1 MLPSSQR
8 LHRSKDIQFAMRKGK
23 RVPSK
28 AGVVFILKTDAA
40 SRGCAITPK
49 KVGNSVERHSTA
61 RKIRS
66 ALRNF
71 FSAQPNSLD
80 VVVLAHTKDL
90 SVNEWEDVLQKALG

>member
-1 MLPSSQR
+1 
-8 LHRSKDIQFAMRKGK
+8 MRKGK

-28 AGVVFILKTDAA
+28 AGVVFILKTDTS

-49 KVGNSVERHSTA
+49 KIGNSVSRHSTA

-71 FSAQPNSLD
+71 FSTHTGCD
-80 VVVLAHTKDL
+80 VVVLAHSKDL
-90 SVNEWEDVLQKALG
+90 SVSDWEEVLQKAFG